1 MKRIFSLLAACLL
14 AAGLAACGSS
24 PASSGEPKDY
34 AAILTAARPAEDNE
48 NYVIFRLKD
57 GAYTATGGYAG
68 DLTDEDIQSQGA
80 MCLQLL
86 GLAPE
91 DVQEAVFSVNLMNV
105 QSYGLAI
112 VKPADGK
119 EAAVTEG
126 LQTFIDGQKSAQ
138 ENYLADQYA
147 IAKAA
152 RLETVKS
159 GEVVLVM
166 CEDQDTVFSSIKDAL
181 A

>member
-1 MKRIFSLLAACLL
+1 MKSDSLK
-14 AAGLAACGSS
+14 CGAQNA
-24 PASSGEPKDY
+24 PHRALY
-34 AAILTAARPAEDNE
+34 HA
-48 NYVIFRLKD
+48 
-57 GAYTATGGYAG
+57 
-68 DLTDEDIQSQGA
+68 
-80 MCLQLL
+80 L
-86 GLAPE
+86 GLTEE
-91 DVQEAVFSVNLMNV
+91 DVEEAAFSVSMMNV

-126 LQTFIDGQKSAQ
+126 LQTFIDGQKAAQ

-152 RLETVKS
+152 KLDTVKS

-166 CEDQDTVFSSIKDAL
+166 CEEQDTVFSSIKNAL

>member
-1 MKRIFSLLAACLL
+1 
-14 AAGLAACGSS
+14 
-24 PASSGEPKDY
+24 
-34 AAILTAARPAEDNE
+34 
-48 NYVIFRLKD
+48 
-57 GAYTATGGYAG
+57 
-68 DLTDEDIQSQGA
+68 
-80 MCLQLL
+80 MCLQVL
-86 GLAPE
+86 GLTE
-91 DVQEAVFSVNLMNV
+91 ENVEEAVFSVSMMNV

-119 EAAVTEG
+119 ETAVTEG
-126 LQTFIDGQKSAQ
+126 LQTFIDGQKAAQ

-152 RLETVKS
+152 KLDTVKS

-166 CEDQDTVFSSIKDAL
+166 CEEQDTVFSAIKDAL